1 MKILISG
8 SRGFVGNALVDHLT
22 DVGHDVWRLL
32 RGSTGGPKQIGWEP
46 DKGLLNTADCEGFD
60 AVIHL
65 GGENIAAGRWTKKR
79 KRLIRSSRLS
89 STRLLAMTL
98 SQLKLRP
105 KVFICASAVGFY
117 GNRGDEELDESSAP
131 GSGFMAVVGQEWE
144 QACEPAVTAGIRVVN
159 ARLGIVI
166 GRGGGAL
173 QKMLLP
179 FRCGLGGKVGNGRQY
194 WSWISLTDAVRAMEF
209 CLENEVS
216 GAVNLTAPNSPTN
229 REFTKA
235 LGKVLR
241 RPTIIPLPG
250 FAARI
255 IMGEMADAALLA
267 SARVKPMVLEREGF
281 VFENADLESAFRS
294 VIGG

>member
-22 DVGHDVWRLL
+22 GVGHDVWRLV
-32 RGSTGGPKQIGWEP
+32 RGNAGGPKQIGWEP

-216 GAVNLTAPNSPTN
+216 GAVNLTAPNAPTN

-294 VIGG
+294 VVGG